1 MLESLQSVHAHAC
14 TVQIVFLRVDVVVAA
29 AVDNRQQVLEVTAVM
44 CQDEQ
49 VVPGVAL
56 GLLAETE
63 FQLPV
68 VA

>member
-14 TVQIVFLRVDVVVAA
+14 TAQIVFLRVDVVVAA

-44 CQDEQ
+44 CRDEQ